1 MAVYKV
7 TKISETTTTRIS
19 LCDDGIVRV
28 MLKKNSE
35 IGFQQAKENIQAY
48 SDIAEGNRYAFIFY
62 CENDNVVY
70 SEEARTYAKS
80 NEALFPKI
88 SMAVLVKTL
97 AHKLVAN
104 FYFKFHKPAYP
115 YKVFDKL
122 ADAEAWSLN
131 QINIHSKS
139 VQLKKGTGLLV

>member
-1 MAVYKV
+1 MAVFKV
-7 TKISETTTTRIS
+7 INISETRATRIS

-35 IGFQQAKENIQAY
+35 IGVQQAKENIQAY
-48 SDIAEGNRYAFIFY
+48 SDIAAGNKYAFIFY

-70 SEEARTYAKS
+70 SEEARTYAKN

-88 SMAVLVKTL
+88 CMAVLVKTL

-122 ADAEAWSLN
+122 ADAEAWCWQ
-131 QINIHSKS
+131 QIDIYSRS
-139 VQLKKGTGLLV
+139 EQLKATHGLLV

>member
-1 MAVYKV
+1 MVAYNIIKV
-7 TKISETTTTRIS
+7 TETTTNHIS
-19 LCDDGIVRV
+19 LCDDGMVRV

-35 IGFQQAKENIQAY
+35 IGFLQAKENIQAY
-48 SDIAEGNRYAFIFY
+48 CDLAAGNRYAYIFY

-70 SEEARTYAKS
+70 SEEARTYAKN

-88 SMAVLVKTL
+88 CMAVLVKTL

-115 YKVFDKL
+115 YKVFNKL
-122 ADAEAWSLN
+122 EDAEEWSRQ
-131 QINIHSKS
+131 QIS
-139 VQLKKGTGLLV
+139 VHLKPEQLTQETVC

>member
-1 MAVYKV
+1 MAVFKV
-7 TKISETTTTRIS
+7 IKVSETATTRIS
-19 LCDDGIVRV
+19 LCDDGVVRV

-35 IGFQQAKENIQAY
+35 IGVQQSKENIQAY
-48 SDIAEGNRYAFIFY
+48 SDIAEGNSYAFIFY

-70 SEEARTYAKS
+70 SEEARTYAKK

-88 SMAVLVKTL
+88 CMAVLVKTL

-122 ADAEAWSLN
+122 ADAETWCQQQLG
-131 QINIHSKS
+131 IYSKS
-139 VQLKKGTGLLV
+139 EQLKAVEDLLV